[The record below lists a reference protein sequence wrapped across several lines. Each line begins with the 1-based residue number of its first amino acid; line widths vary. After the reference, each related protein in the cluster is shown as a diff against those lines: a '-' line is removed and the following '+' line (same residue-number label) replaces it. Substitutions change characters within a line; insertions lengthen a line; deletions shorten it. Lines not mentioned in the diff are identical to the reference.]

1 MVVVSTSNSQK
12 LIEWIDRKVEGYN
25 RSEKHYEQ
33 LNIIK
38 IYTNFTQQQDTNSIQ
53 VPTNYKPG
61 DTVTYP
67 GTLNKV
73 QKFHGLK
80 ESSNQVLKEL
90 VL

>member
-1 MVVVSTSNSQK
+1 MNQF
-12 LIEWIDRKVEGYN
+12 
-25 RSEKHYEQ
+25 
-33 LNIIK
+33 NIIK
-38 IYTNFTQQQDTNSIQ
+38 IYTIFTQQQDTNSIQ

-80 ESSNQVLKEL
+80 ESSSFKGTSSVEVYHTDQSNDKISVLPPQRIFILGVTL
-90 VL
+90 VIT